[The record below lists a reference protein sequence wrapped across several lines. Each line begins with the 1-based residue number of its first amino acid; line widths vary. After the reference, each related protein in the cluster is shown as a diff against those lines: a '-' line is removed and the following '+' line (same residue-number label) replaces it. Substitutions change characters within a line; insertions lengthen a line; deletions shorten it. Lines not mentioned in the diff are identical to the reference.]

1 MLYRGAVS
9 RLVHRFAVP
18 ILAASTEGDCVSL
31 ARRALPAESSAFFE
45 SLVKA
50 WLLLV
55 YGARTPDTAL
65 VMSLCDAFDSRL
77 PSPARAEAGAA

>member
-1 MLYRGAVS
+1 LLYRGAVS

-31 ARRALPAESSAFFE
+31 ARRTLPAESSDFFE
-45 SLVKA
+45 TLVRA

-55 YGARTPDTAL
+55 YGARVPDTSL
-65 VMSLCDAFDSRL
+65 VMSLCDAFDARL
-77 PSPARAEAGAA
+77 PSPARAEAGTA